1 MPVCLCGCNQN
12 LTRRAI
18 KNHLH
23 GRPVPRLITA
33 VVKACQT
40 LRSTVSPS
48 RLNPS
53 KKLRSSRRYFPSSP
67 PSVTADEE
75 PDLFMSEGTG
85 EAGDIGARDEEDI
98 VEGANVNRGINA
110 SLSSVLRNIWSGF
123 HHDDDAE
130 EEYNEDEDVEGEE
143 EKDIEG
149 ELVEDAYDDGDD
161 DDNAL
166 SALDMLGEDFE
177 RKSVAN
183 GEFPCAIPIRSSA
196 YEVQYSWK
204 VKRTRHIDSASVRF
218 QGRRAHY

>member
-1 MPVCLCGCNQN
+1 MPICMCGCNQN

-23 GRPVPRLITA
+23 GRTVPRLITA
-33 VVKACQT
+33 AVKACQT

-67 PSVTADEE
+67 PSVTANE
-75 PDLFMSEGTG
+75 PDLFMSEGTR
-85 EAGDIGARDEEDI
+85 EAGDIVEE
-98 VEGANVNRGINA
+98 ANVNRGINA
-110 SLSSVLRNIWSGF
+110 ALHNIWSGF
-123 HHDDDAE
+123 HHDDAE

-183 GEFPCAIPIRSSA
+183 GEFPCAIVIRSSA

-204 VKRTRHIDSASVRF
+204 VKRTRHVDSASIRF
-218 QGRRAHY
+218 QSRRAHY